1 MFNKYEVPS
10 RMKATILIADDIAE
24 NRELVKHIL
33 KRSNYNILEAA
44 DGKEAVEVA
53 LERQPELILMDA
65 MMPVMSGFEASQVIR
80 ETGPIQNIPILM
92 ITALNDMQNKLK
104 ALECGV
110 NDFISKPFDKT
121 EMLARIDTTIM
132 LHQKLLKKEKELLEL
147 NQNLEKKVAE
157 RTKALYIQ
165 ERYNRAILDSES
177 SLVFVVHQ
185 NRITDA
191 NLAFFKFFK
200 DISLE
205 EENIVNL
212 KKYFVKCT
220 EDGFFN
226 DFEGDG
232 WIKKLLD
239 NSLHD
244 NKLRVRTGGKLY
256 TFDIRA
262 RSMLYHSGVNQYE
275 YEHENRYIITMSDIT
290 EFEELKEKRIRDTKM
305 ASIGK
310 LAAGITHEINTPLAY
325 MKGNLELMRMDVDE
339 IEDVALKSSLNE
351 TMDTIHEGINR
362 IATIVDT
369 VREISKK
376 GDATREKTNL
386 YQTLIYALRIIYNR
400 SKQISNIYIN
410 GKLFTLDL
418 NRDEEVYEVEIVK
431 QRIEQVWIIILNNA
445 LDELAKSK
453 SFDERRI
460 DINVHEGLHRLLVR
474 ITDNAGGI
482 KEDILDH
489 IFDPFVSTKTHQ
501 GMGIGLN
508 IAKKIIDEHQGR
520 IAAENIDDGACFQ
533 VFFPKE
539 PKLPNL
545 DEA

>member
-1 MFNKYEVPS
+1 
-10 RMKATILIADDIAE
+10 MKGTILIADDIAE

-33 KRSNYNILEAA
+33 KRSDYDILEAA
-44 DGKEAVEVA
+44 DGKEAVEMA
-53 LERQPELILMDA
+53 LKHVPDLILMDA
-65 MMPVMSGFEASQVIR
+65 MMPVMSGFEASKAIR
-80 ETGPIQNIPILM
+80 ETDRIQNIPILM
-92 ITALNDMQNKLK
+92 ITALNDMGNKIK
-104 ALECGV
+104 ALECGI
-110 NDFISKPFDKT
+110 NDFISKPFDRT
-121 EMLARIDTTIM
+121 EMLARINTTVM
-132 LHQKLLKKEKELLEL
+132 LHRKLLKKEKELLEL
-147 NQNLEKKVAE
+147 TQNLEKKVAE

-177 SLVFVVHQ
+177 SLVFVIHQ

-191 NLAFFKFFK
+191 NLAFFRLFK

-205 EENIVNL
+205 KENIQSL
-212 KKYFVKCT
+212 KAYFVQCP

-226 DFEGDG
+226 DFIEDD
-232 WIKKLLD
+232 WIQKLL
-239 NSLHD
+239 NNATHD
-244 NKLRVRTGGKLY
+244 NKIRVRIGTKLH
-256 TFDIRA
+256 TFDIHA
-262 RSMLYHSGVNQYE
+262 KSMLYHSGVSQYE
-275 YEHENRYIITMSDIT
+275 YEHENRYIITMSDIS

-339 IEDVALKSSLNE
+339 IENLELKNNLIE
-351 TMDTIHEGINR
+351 TMETIGEGINR

-376 GDATREKTNL
+376 GDIKRERTNL

-400 SKQISNIYIN
+400 SKQISNIYLN
-410 GKLFTLDL
+410 GNLFTMELS
-418 NRDEEVYEVEIVK
+418 RDAEVYEVDVVK
-431 QRIEQVWIIILNNA
+431 QRIEQVWIILLNNA

-460 DINVHEGLHRLLVR
+460 DITIHEGQHRLLVCVA
-474 ITDNAGGI
+474 DNAGGI
-482 KEDILDH
+482 QEDILDH

-508 IAKKIIDEHQGR
+508 IAKKIIDEHQGK
-520 IAAENIDDGACFQ
+520 IVAENANGGARFHIY
-533 VFFPKE
+533 FNKPGFN
-539 PKLPNL
+539 PKL
-545 DEA
+545 DET